1 MSFNGTVTGNLARDP
16 ELKAF
21 NNGSMVC
28 NLVLGVKRPKRKGE
42 DQPAFWVK
50 AQIWGKQAEMAADW
64 LHKGD
69 LVLVAGEVAEERYQ
83 KRDGTQGFAVVVE
96 NARFEILNQKQAP
109 SAAVAVPA
117 VVVQANAA
125 AQSLARATDGVVV
138 DADDFEPPF

>member
-21 NNGSMVC
+21 SNGSMVC

-69 LVLVAGEVAEERYQ
+69 LVLVAGEVSEERFQ
-83 KRDGTQGFAVVVE
+83 KRDGTQGFAVLVE

-109 SAAVAVPA
+109 SAAAVSPA
-117 VVVQANAA
+117 AVQATAA
-125 AQSLARATDGVVV
+125 AQSLASATNGVVV
-138 DADDFEPPF
+138 QGDDFEPPF

>member
-1 MSFNGTVTGNLARDP
+1 MSFSGTVTGNLARDP

-64 LHKGD
+64 MKKGD
-69 LVLVAGEVAEERYQ
+69 LVLVNGEIAEERYQ

-96 NARFEILNQKQAP
+96 NARFEILQSKQAA
-109 SAAVAVPA
+109 SPA
-117 VVVQANAA
+117 PAQVVTQA
-125 AQSLARATDGVVV
+125 AQNLAAATDGVVV
-138 DADDFEPPF
+138 EMEPFF

>member
-21 NNGSMVC
+21 NNGTMVC

-42 DQPAFWVK
+42 DKPPFWVK

-64 LHKGD
+64 MHKGD
-69 LVLVAGEVAEERYQ
+69 LVLVAGEISEERFQ

-96 NARFEILNQKQAP
+96 NARFEILQPKAQAQP
-109 SAAVAVPA
+109 VAAPIA
-117 VVVQANAA
+117 QA
-125 AQSLARATDGVVV
+125 AQNMATAFLSLIHI
-138 DADDFEPPF
+138 

>member
-21 NNGSMVC
+21 NNGTMVC

-42 DQPAFWVK
+42 DQPPFWVK

-64 LHKGD
+64 MHKGD
-69 LVLVAGEVAEERYQ
+69 LILVAGEISEERFQ

-96 NARFEILNQKQAP
+96 NARFEILQSKGQAQP
-109 SAAVAVPA
+109 VPA
-117 VVVQANAA
+117 PVAQA
-125 AQSLARATDGVVV
+125 AQSLAKATDGVVSEITE
-138 DADDFEPPF
+138 ADLF